1 MRNKLM
7 LEIVRLFK
15 VVTKRIIDKIQIDQK
30 IMFNIFMSILVL
42 NNEEK
47 T

>member
-1 MRNKLM
+1 M